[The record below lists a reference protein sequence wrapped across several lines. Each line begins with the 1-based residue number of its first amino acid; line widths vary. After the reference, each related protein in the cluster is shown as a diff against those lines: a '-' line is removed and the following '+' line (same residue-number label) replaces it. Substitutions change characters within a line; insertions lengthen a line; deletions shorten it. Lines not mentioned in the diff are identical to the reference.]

1 MLLLVKSLIVLT
13 IGVGNQDTS
22 LVNTNHT
29 DTTCRESKK
38 CIVKQAHINKLALK
52 ISTKL
57 DSINI
62 KYDRRIE
69 EILKMLD
76 EYNK

>member
-1 MLLLVKSLIVLT
+1 MNLLLRYLIVLT
-13 IGVGNQDTS
+13 IGVDNQDTS
-22 LVNTNHT
+22 QVNTNYP

-38 CIVKQAHINKLALK
+38 CIVKQAHINKLAEQ

-69 EILKMLD
+69 EILKILD
-76 EYNK
+76 EDNR

>member
-1 MLLLVKSLIVLT
+1 MLLLLKYLIVLT
-13 IGVGNQDTS
+13 IGVGNQDTI
-22 LVNTNHT
+22 LVNTNYT

-38 CIVKQAHINKLALK
+38 CIVKQAHINNLAEQ
-52 ISTKL
+52 ISIKL

-62 KYDRRIE
+62 KYDRRIN

-76 EYNK
+76 EE